1 MREKIL
7 TLSKGSEARKLMR
20 IAWPVTLSQ
29 LGHISVGVADSM
41 MLGKLGSI
49 ELAASTIGLSVFIP
63 FMMLGIGVSYG
74 LSPLVAKADGE
85 NNAQKISSILK
96 HGFVLNIGFGAI
108 LSVILWYGSSF
119 LRFLDQPA
127 EIIGFTTIYFQWL
140 AASMFPLM
148 LYQALKQFAEGLSI
162 TRPAMFISISG
173 NLLNI
178 FLNYLFIFGKLGM
191 PAMGVEGAAMTTF
204 VSRIY
209 MGVVLLLYIR
219 WNSQLRYY
227 ISLLKN
233 IAFQWKEIIT
243 LSKTSFPIGT
253 QLSFESGAFG
263 FAAIM
268 AGWLGTKEIA
278 AHQIALNLASV
289 TYMAATG
296 LASAATVRV
305 GYGYGKKAPKQIYQ
319 SGKTALRMVLVFML
333 CNATL
338 FMVFRSWMPGLY
350 IASEEIITMASSL
363 LLITAF
369 FQLSDGLQCVSLGI
383 LRGLGDV
390 KLPTMVALIA
400 YWIIGLPVGYILAF
414 KKGLGLVGIWYGFLI
429 GLSIAAVL
437 LIYRFR
443 LKISRML
450 KDSSVTDPSDSKQEL
465 EGSVTF

>member
-1 MREKIL
+1 M
-7 TLSKGSEARKLMR
+7 M

-74 LSPLVAKADGE
+74 LSPLIAKADGE
-85 NNAQKISSILK
+85 NNARKISSILK
-96 HGFVLNIGFGAI
+96 HGFILNVGFGAI
-108 LSVILWYGSSF
+108 LSVILWYGAYL
-119 LRFLDQPA
+119 LRFLNQPE
-127 EIIGFTTIYFQWL
+127 EIVDFTIVYFQWM

-148 LYQALKQFAEGLSI
+148 LYQSLKQFAEGLGI

-178 FLNYLFIFGKLGM
+178 FLNYVFIFGKLGM

-209 MGVVLLLYIR
+209 MSIAFLLYIR
-219 WNSQLRYY
+219 WNHQFSYY
-227 ISLLKN
+227 ISLLKD
-233 IAFQWKEIIT
+233 IVFQWKKVLT
-243 LSKTSFPIGT
+243 LSKISFPIGT
-253 QLSFESGAFG
+253 QLSFEAGAFG
-263 FAAIM
+263 FAALM

-278 AHQIALNLASV
+278 AHQIALNLASI

-296 LASAATVRV
+296 LAAAATVRV
-305 GYGYGKKAPKQIYQ
+305 GYSSGKKMPELVHL
-319 SGKTALRMVLVFML
+319 SGKTALWMVFAFML
-333 CNATL
+333 CNAVL
-338 FMVFRSWMPGLY
+338 FMTFRSWMPGLY
-350 IASEEIITMASSL
+350 ISNEEIIAMASSL

-390 KLPTMVALIA
+390 KLPTFIALIA
-400 YWIIGLPVGYILAF
+400 YWVIGLPAGYFLAF
-414 KKGLGLVGIWYGFLI
+414 EKGLGVVGIWYGFLI

-437 LIYRFR
+437 LIYRFK
-443 LKISRML
+443 LKINRML
-450 KDSSVTDPSDSKQEL
+450 KESGVADPSKPKHEL
-465 EGSVTF
+465 EGSVTL

>member
-1 MREKIL
+1 
-7 TLSKGSEARKLMR
+7 
-20 IAWPVTLSQ
+20 
-29 LGHISVGVADSM
+29 
-41 MLGKLGSI
+41 
-49 ELAASTIGLSVFIP
+49 
-63 FMMLGIGVSYG
+63 
-74 LSPLVAKADGE
+74 
-85 NNAQKISSILK
+85 
-96 HGFVLNIGFGAI
+96 
-108 LSVILWYGSSF
+108 
-119 LRFLDQPA
+119 
-127 EIIGFTTIYFQWL
+127 
-140 AASMFPLM
+140 
-148 LYQALKQFAEGLSI
+148 
-162 TRPAMFISISG
+162 
-173 NLLNI
+173 
-178 FLNYLFIFGKLGM
+178 
-191 PAMGVEGAAMTTF
+191 MTTF

-227 ISLLKN
+227 IGLLKN

>member
-1 MREKIL
+1 MRETML
-7 TLSKGSEARKLMR
+7 THSISSEVRKLIM
-20 IAWPVTLSQ
+20 IAWPVILSQ

-41 MLGKLGSI
+41 MLGQLGSI
-49 ELAASTIGLSVFIP
+49 ELAASTVGLSVFIP

-74 LSPLVAKADGE
+74 LSPLIAKADGE
-85 NNAQKISSILK
+85 NNAQRISTILK
-96 HGFVLNIGFGAI
+96 HGFVLNIGFGAM
-108 LSVILWYGSSF
+108 LSVILWYGSSMLKF
-119 LRFLDQPA
+119 LNQPA
-127 EIIGFTTIYFQWL
+127 EIIDFTIIYFQWL

-148 LYQALKQFAEGLSI
+148 LYQALKQFAEGLGI
-162 TRPAMFISISG
+162 TRPAMFISISA

-209 MGVVLLLYIR
+209 MAIALLLYIR
-219 WNSQLRYY
+219 WNQQFAQYMN
-227 ISLLKN
+227 LLKN
-233 IAFQWKEIIT
+233 TVFQWKEFLS
-243 LSKTSFPIGT
+243 LSKVSFPIGT

-278 AHQIALNLASV
+278 AHQIALNLSSV

-305 GYGYGKKAPKQIYQ
+305 GYSYGKKAPELVHLV
-319 SGKTALRMVLVFML
+319 GKTALGMVFAFML
-333 CNATL
+333 CNAVL
-338 FMVFRSWMPGLY
+338 FMMFRSWMPGLY
-350 IASEEIITMASSL
+350 ISNEEIITMASSL

-390 KLPTMVALIA
+390 KLPTVIALIA
-400 YWIIGLPVGYILAF
+400 YWVIGLPVGYFLAF
-414 KKGLGLVGIWYGFLI
+414 KQGIGLVGIWYGFLI

-443 LKISRML
+443 LRIHRMF
-450 KDSSVTDPSDSKQEL
+450 KDYNITEPSDTKQKL
-465 EGSVTF
+465 EDSAIY